1 MALPTSK
8 ATLKEHCLRALGKP
22 VIDINVDDDQC
33 DDRIDDALQYFA
45 EYHMDGVERVYLKH
59 KMTAA
64 QILRGQT
71 DATASVTDAVDNA
84 GGAHAWDE
92 QKVWMPLANAVI
104 SVLRIFP
111 VTDQA
116 SGSMFD
122 LKYQMRMNDLWD
134 FTSTSMINYTMLH
147 QHLDMID
154 HLMTGEIPIRFNVHQ
169 NRIYLDM
176 DWKNQIPAD
185 QYFIIECY
193 RKLDP
198 TVYTDVYNDM
208 FLKKYSTAL
217 IKKQWGANLIKF
229 NGVSMLGG
237 VQINGETIYTQ
248 ADEEIKLLE
257 EQMLNGF
264 GMPADMMIG

>member
-8 ATLKEHCLRALGKP
+8 STLKEHCLRALGKP
-22 VIDINVDDDQC
+22 VIDINVDEDQC

-59 KMTAA
+59 KMTSAE
-64 QILRGQT
+64 ITRGQT
-71 DATASVTDAVDNA
+71 NASANVTDSVDNA
-84 GGAHAWDE
+84 GGAHAWEE
-92 QKVWMPLANAVI
+92 QNTWMPLSSAII

-111 VTDQA
+111 LSDQA
-116 SGSMFD
+116 SGMFD
-122 LKYQMRMNDLWD
+122 IKYQMRLNDLWD
-134 FTSTSMINYTMLH
+134 FTSTSMINYAMLH
-147 QHLDMID
+147 QHLDMMD
-154 HLMTGEIPIRFNVHQ
+154 HLMTGEVPIRFNQHQ
-169 NRIYLDM
+169 NRIYMDM
-176 DWKNQIPAD
+176 DWAAEVPVD

-193 RKLDP
+193 RKIDP
-198 TVYTDVYNDM
+198 SVYTDVYNDM